1 MIIVARRPLLPIAV
15 PNQPVAYPPDPQS
28 LMEQRMKPRT
38 MLVASAIAV
47 TMLAAGCSSGGSGGG
62 PGPLKLEKT
71 NIVVNAFPAIDSA
84 GLYIAKDKGLFAAEG
99 LNVTIVPVNPDAAPP
114 TTQVLING
122 QVSGKWDITAGDYV
136 TYIQNQLGAGVT
148 KQDLRIVAESS
159 FLQPNVLT
167 VMVKGDSP
175 ISQVSQL
182 KGKNVSVNG
191 RNDIGTLLIDSLLVS
206 HGLTPQQIHYT
217 TVPFPG
223 VATALTTKGSN
234 LTAAFAPEPFV
245 SFGEA
250 AAGLQELADL
260 DQGST
265 QDFPVQGFA
274 VTAQWAQKYPNT
286 LKAFT
291 TALAQGQQ
299 IADTDRAAVETA
311 IEKYLRIDAQSAAF
325 ISLPAFPLNV
335 DAVRLQ
341 RVVSTMTRFNLL
353 PKDNHFKITSMITG

>member
-1 MIIVARRPLLPIAV
+1 MIVVARRPLLPIAV

-62 PGPLKLEKT
+62 SGPLKLEKT

-84 GLYIAKDKGLFAAEG
+84 GLYIAKDQGLFAAEG
-99 LNVTIVPVNPDAAPP
+99 LNVTIVPVPQGPP
-114 TTQVLING
+114 PSTQDLIDG

-148 KQDLRIVAESS
+148 KQDLRIVAEASI
-159 FLQPNVLT
+159 LQPNVLT

-182 KGKNVSVNG
+182 KGKNVSVNAQ
-191 RNDIGTLLIDSLLVS
+191 NDIGTLLIDSLLVS
-206 HGLTPQQIHYT
+206 HGLTPRQIHYT

-223 VATALTTKGSN
+223 VAAALTTKGSN

-341 RVVSTMTRFNLL
+341 RVVNAMTRFSLL
-353 PKDNHFKITSMITG
+353 PRDNNFKITRMITG